1 MPTMTFEGL
10 FHDQLKDI
18 YDAEKRI
25 TKALPKMVEN
35 ARSEELSD
43 ALQRHLEQTEGQIER
58 LDRVFE
64 LLGQTPARKS
74 CEAIQGLLAEGDSL
88 MEESDDDRVTD
99 AAIIAAAQKVEHYE
113 IASYGTLREW
123 ARMLGREDVADTL
136 QETLDEEGDADRALT
151 RLAQNLNLQAAEH
164 ANGETRENGEE
175 ASRPSRG
182 ESRSTG
188 ARSRSGGT
196 ATSSARS
203 KKH

>member
-182 ESRSTG
+182 ESRSAG